1 MPRLRKPQVLGGLAP
16 GNQPHRS
23 VESPRSIYR
32 QKVRIVKNL
41 LTPPRV
47 AVLLILLMVG
57 IIAAWSKLRYVEAE
71 DHKPQRWRLEEYRGL
86 DHKPVGLTGHSEA
99 APKATN

>member
-1 MPRLRKPQVLGGLAP
+1 M
-16 GNQPHRS
+16 
-23 VESPRSIYR
+23 
-32 QKVRIVKNL
+32 KNL

-71 DHKPQRWRLEEYRGL
+71 DHKPQRWRLEEYPGL
-86 DHKPVGLTGHSEA
+86 EHKPAGLTGPSGTGL
-99 APKATN
+99 K